1 MTVCT
6 RTSQSGNKLEQIFIS
21 GERYAFDFS
30 DEYRN
35 NWIQYD
41 TDQDDWY
48 YGVWYNPAK
57 MQTLSYAEGDIYLV
71 TCDNWDAFINEMQD
85 LDSFHG
91 SPPPAWI
98 TADGIT
104 ASGLTNCKA
113 YTDPN
118 ARMTPGMQQPE
129 PLTPIT
135 IDDVATI
142 FIN

>member
-1 MTVCT
+1 MCKT
-6 RTSQSGNKLEQIFIS
+6 RISDAGNKLDQIFRS
-21 GERYAFDFS
+21 NERYAFDFS

-35 NWIQYD
+35 GWKQYD
-41 TDQDDWY
+41 TDQDAWY

-57 MQTLSYAEGDIYLV
+57 MQTLSYTEGDIYLV
-71 TCDNWDAFINEMQD
+71 TCDNWTSFINEMAG

-91 SPPPAWI
+91 NPPPAWI

-104 ASGLTNCKA
+104 ASGLTNPKA

-118 ARMTPGMQQPE
+118 ARMMLDMQQPD

-135 IDDVATI
+135 INDVAAI
-142 FIN
+142 FCN